1 MAVSYDADLYR
12 DARPTYPSDW
22 YSMLAARTPCHSLA
36 WDVGTGNGQAAIGIA
51 EHYAQVIATDVSKTQ
66 IERAIPHPK
75 VRYIHT
81 PLSLEEEELVSL
93 IGGEG
98 SVDLVTVAT
107 AVHWFDL
114 PSFYSVVNR
123 ILRRPGGLLA
133 VWGYNGSISIDPTFD
148 SLLERF
154 KITTRPF
161 WNPNVHYVADGY
173 RTLPF
178 PFEGVGL
185 GSEGE
190 PVSLEMHTESSFDGF
205 VGMLRSWSAVKAA
218 KEQGVDLLS
227 EDVVK
232 DFESAWGA
240 SDLIRR
246 VTYEVFMLVGTPKS
260 QSEFFPRARI
270 RSSTGQ
276 GLLAAV
282 GFHKQPALLTGSNR
296 SSPAQFRASILV
308 LEIQIFLQALHAAE
322 HLILP
327 SRRDLDLRV
336 SVSGLQET
344 LDSSYTNWG

>member
-22 YSMLAARTPCHSLA
+22 YLMLAARTPCHSLA

-51 EHYAQVIATDVSKTQ
+51 EHYAQVIATDVSKTL

-123 ILRRPGGLLA
+123 ILRKPGGLLA

-148 SLLERF
+148 SLMERF
-154 KITTRPF
+154 NITTRPF
-161 WNPNVHYVADGY
+161 WNPNVHYVKDGY

-260 QSEFFPRARI
+260 QSALDIAFAERFG
-270 RSSTGQ
+270 SSS
-276 GLLAAV
+276 
-282 GFHKQPALLTGSNR
+282 FS
-296 SSPAQFRASILV
+296 FRASRNPR
-308 LEIQIFLQALHAAE
+308 F
-322 HLILP
+322 
-327 SRRDLDLRV
+327 
-336 SVSGLQET
+336 
-344 LDSSYTNWG
+344 